1 VLRFIDAAVDGRRRG
16 GSNHGSE
23 TREIVIYWKRA
34 TEMITCSAVQLTWR
48 SAAAA
53 TAKQEL
59 TATATEYMNVG
70 IGIAVMVTVALSTVL
85 SRKSNHQTVRRR
97 SQKSAVAAAY
107 AVRCLAYTEVN
118 EHSVV
123 GYTHTRARVL
133 NGLLSG
139 TTRVSRYQKGKTNL
153 DFTEARDSEWQS
165 HQLGYMQV
173 CISLQTDND
182 ASTPPLSFYTV
193 RMPFLPPNQQRQST
207 EGYTVV
213 HTYTYILIYIAPKI
227 VRTNLRCWHR
237 ITRR

>member
-123 GYTHTRARVL
+123 GYTHARARVL

-173 CISLQTDND
+173 CISLRTDNH
-182 ASTPPLSFYTV
+182 ASTPPLSFLQAGCPSCRPTNSV
-193 RMPFLPPNQQRQST
+193 KALKGT
-207 EGYTVV
+207 LW
-213 HTYTYILIYIAPKI
+213 YIHIHIY
-227 VRTNLRCWHR
+227 
-237 ITRR
+237 

>member
-1 VLRFIDAAVDGRRRG
+1 MPVHFGSSSAECSHFQQAPYLPINRPLCCVLRFIDAAVDGRRRG
-16 GSNHGSE
+16 GSNHGSG

-123 GYTHTRARVL
+123 GYTHTRARA
-133 NGLLSG
+133 
-139 TTRVSRYQKGKTNL
+139 
-153 DFTEARDSEWQS
+153 F
-165 HQLGYMQV
+165 
-173 CISLQTDND
+173 
-182 ASTPPLSFYTV
+182 
-193 RMPFLPPNQQRQST
+193 
-207 EGYTVV
+207 
-213 HTYTYILIYIAPKI
+213 
-227 VRTNLRCWHR
+227 
-237 ITRR
+237 